1 MPATGN
7 CLRKTA
13 FILRSSGR
21 KFCSIFSVS
30 ASLHG
35 SLSNLN
41 RAEDVFNIFPNG
53 KQAES
58 LTELS

>member
-7 CLRKTA
+7 CLRKIV

-21 KFCSIFSVS
+21 KFRSIFSAS

-35 SLSNLN
+35 SLSNFN
-41 RAEDVFNIFPNG
+41 GAENVFNIFPNG